1 MNVTSPGMGG
11 AKAAAGRKG
20 GGPIATS
27 AAQTLWRSVLGASS
41 DAEGA
46 VLALQQG
53 DRGLVRGASYR
64 IEGQA
69 SSSVQVGGQAI
80 DLASPALRSSLQRT
94 GEQIGK
100 LGTDEQAQAWQT
112 LDQLLAGV
120 HESANHWAFTS
131 NQGTMPSS
139 GTHALKHRIWAL
151 EQLAKLG
158 SDGQA
163 YGPLRSLDAMREASN
178 GTQAMRDVP

>member
-27 AAQTLWRSVLGASS
+27 AAQTLWRSVLGAGS

-64 IEGQA
+64 IEGQ
-69 SSSVQVGGQAI
+69 
-80 DLASPALRSSLQRT
+80 
-94 GEQIGK
+94 
-100 LGTDEQAQAWQT
+100 
-112 LDQLLAGV
+112 
-120 HESANHWAFTS
+120 
-131 NQGTMPSS
+131 SS
-139 GTHALKHRIWAL
+139 G
-151 EQLAKLG
+151 
-158 SDGQA
+158 
-163 YGPLRSLDAMREASN
+163 
-178 GTQAMRDVP
+178 VV